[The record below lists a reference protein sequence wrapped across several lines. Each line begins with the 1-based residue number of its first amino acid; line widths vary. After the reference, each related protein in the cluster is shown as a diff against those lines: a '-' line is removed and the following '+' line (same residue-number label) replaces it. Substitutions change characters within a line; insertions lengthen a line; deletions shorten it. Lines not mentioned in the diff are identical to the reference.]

1 MKQFYLNKNKTVI
14 CTMIGHD
21 NIEATI
27 IEGRHAEAGGTHALT
42 IGIERLR
49 PEFRNQESLKTM
61 IDAFVTPV
69 MVHYY
74 RPDKWRETPADD
86 EERARVLVEAAKAG
100 AGMIDIIGDQFDP
113 SKDER
118 TFNAAA
124 IEKQKALIAEIHAL
138 GAQVIMSSHPM
149 RPMSQAEVTDQLR
162 DFESRGADVVKIVT
176 QTDTEEQFCEAIKT
190 TIALNHELNVPFVFL
205 SCGRFGY
212 AHRIAGLS
220 LGVAASFTVIGYDGW
235 RSPVSPNPLVRNM
248 RAVQDNTI
256 WHL

>member
-1 MKQFYLNKNKTVI
+1 MKHFHLSKDRTVI
-14 CTMIGHD
+14 CAMIGND
-21 NIEATI
+21 NPDKSI
-27 IEGRHAEAGGTHALT
+27 IEGRHAEAEGAQAL
-42 IGIERLR
+42 IVGIERLR
-49 PEFRNQESLKTM
+49 PEFRNQEELKK
-61 IDAFVTPV
+61 IFDAFVTPV

-74 RPDKWRETPADD
+74 RPEKWGDKPADED
-86 EERARVLVEAAKAG
+86 ERARVLVEAAKAG
-100 AGMIDIIGDQFDP
+100 AGMIDVMGDQFDP

-118 TFNAAA
+118 TSNAAA
-124 IEKQKALIAEIHAL
+124 IGKQKALMAEIHSL
-138 GAQVIMSSHPM
+138 GAQVIMSSHPF
-149 RPMSQAEVTDQLR
+149 RPMSQAEVVDQLK

-190 TIALNHELNVPFVFL
+190 TIALNHELHVPFVFL

-220 LGVAASFTVIGYDGW
+220 LGVAVTFTVLGYDDW
-235 RSPVSPNPLVRNM
+235 RWPLSPNPLVRNM